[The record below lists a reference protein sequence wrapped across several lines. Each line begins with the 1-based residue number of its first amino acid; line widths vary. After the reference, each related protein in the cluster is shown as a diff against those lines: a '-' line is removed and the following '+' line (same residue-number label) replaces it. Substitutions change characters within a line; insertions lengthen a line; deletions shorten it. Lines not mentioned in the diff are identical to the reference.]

1 MTKEVNKKHR
11 QEIRLQ
17 AIFDSNQDK
26 RIVVVGTTCTGKST
40 FLKTIKNA
48 VDMDEE
54 VFPQLTPK
62 EIRFVNQIPWTAEIG
77 QTMNRLVKEKVKI
90 KPGKPVFGT
99 VVLDS
104 DLIIYLKINDDLLRQ
119 RTISRNAQFEDAK
132 NMQKQIEEEI
142 KKSRT
147 PFIEIEVE

>member
-1 MTKEVNKKHR
+1 
-11 QEIRLQ
+11 
-17 AIFDSNQDK
+17 
-26 RIVVVGTTCTGKST
+26 
-40 FLKTIKNA
+40 
-48 VDMDEE
+48 MDEE